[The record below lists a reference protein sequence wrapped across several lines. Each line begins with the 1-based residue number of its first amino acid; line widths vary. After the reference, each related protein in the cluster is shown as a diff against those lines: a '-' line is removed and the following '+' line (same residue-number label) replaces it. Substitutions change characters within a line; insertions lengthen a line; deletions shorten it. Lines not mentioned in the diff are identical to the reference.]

1 MGRFE
6 SGVAALAF
14 LDAGLPVDVVFTDIV
29 MPGGMDGIDLAVV
42 VRLRWPATGLL
53 LTSAHVDLARR
64 REFENVLAD
73 VERLAKPF
81 QLPGLITRHLR
92 LGPPHFGRCHSA
104 IEDILDCRTAAL
116 GGQVWR
122 CDTCGAE
129 AFSFHPRGNRR
140 RCRMRSKPRSRLIP
154 PRAAR

>member
-1 MGRFE
+1 MGRSE

-73 VERLAKPF
+73 VEPLAKPF
-81 QLPGLITRHLR
+81 QLPGLLARDLR
-92 LGPPHFGRCHSA
+92 LPPH
-104 IEDILDCRTAAL
+104 ILDGVTPPSRTSSTAAPPRSAAKS
-116 GGQVWR
+116 GAATPSAPRRSRFTRVAIAGAAG
-122 CDTCGAE
+122 CGA
-129 AFSFHPRGNRR
+129 SRG
-140 RCRMRSKPRSRLIP
+140 
-154 PRAAR
+154 AA